1 MGKMFSWFMVSFKAL
16 RPWQIAALAIA
27 ALGSAWATYGIISNT
42 TSANQVDL
50 TAYQRI
56 IPVQYGD
63 LMNQVSTNGSLI
75 FPERETLTFGSAGT
89 VSRVLVKEGQQVTQG
104 QPLAE
109 LDHAN
114 GCPWVTCCPSLTR
127 TRDTVPAEPKVRASL
142 SGKIKLPLV
151 DT

>member
-1 MGKMFSWFMVSFKAL
+1 MRKMLSWLIVSFKAL
-16 RPWQIAALAIA
+16 RPWQTATVAIVI
-27 ALGSAWATYGIISNT
+27 LGSAWATYGIISNT

-50 TAYQRI
+50 TANQRI

-109 LDHAN
+109 LDHASSDSN
-114 GCPWVTCCPSLTR
+114 WAKESWAACKSTLACAADSSR
-127 TRDTVPAEPKVRASL
+127 
-142 SGKIKLPLV
+142 
-151 DT
+151 